1 MNNRN
6 VSHMTDDELKTWVE
20 VALLSK
26 NDTDTIQHYLGYS
39 LATLPHQHVML
50 RLAYVDPTSGMA
62 DVLNIAIH
70 PEKLVQLLRGLSD
83 VSRTPHT
90 IRGEPS

>member
-6 VSHMTDDELKTWVE
+6 VSHMTDDELKTWAE

-39 LATLPHQHVML
+39 LATLPHQHVMIRIVRDAREDHL
-50 RLAYVDPTSGMA
+50 TKR
-62 DVLNIAIH
+62 
-70 PEKLVQLLRGLSD
+70 QL
-83 VSRTPHT
+83 
-90 IRGEPS
+90 